1 MEEELLEFSWWWK
14 SPIDFEHKKWK
25 LYAYFSRM
33 DKAFMEHNFSPWLL
47 HSEKILDDM
56 IASRDHMKSVQ
67 KMLERRVLVYN
78 FGALYWKMEKP
89 PQMEEIEIAEEILD
103 YSIPLMDQKLKW
115 GRSLW
120 KKKPTL
126 LWG

>member
-1 MEEELLEFSWWWK
+1 
-14 SPIDFEHKKWK
+14 
-25 LYAYFSRM
+25 
-33 DKAFMEHNFSPWLL
+33 
-47 HSEKILDDM
+47 M